1 MKIDRL
7 SRWADSFFR
16 RGDFSVTVPV
26 MDGPLRPNRLLEEA
40 PVVFRA
46 DALDNLTNAAGAVLC
61 SSGAHLLR
69 WSPGEREPLNVG
81 RYESEISALAV
92 HSDSAVAVGLDHGGV
107 VIRGGRRDGL
117 RIGDDGKLNCPT
129 ALLFV
134 DADTLV
140 VANGSAQ
147 RQPSEWKRDL
157 LSIGASGS
165 VWRIDLAS
173 GEATRLADRLAFPYG
188 LAPAAGGQVLAS
200 CAWRHRVVSIDLSA
214 KNAPRTV
221 IDDLPGYP
229 SRLIAASEGG
239 YWLAVFAVRTQLVEF
254 VLRERQYREQMLAEI
269 PIEYCV
275 GPDLTSGRSFLEPLQ
290 GGGIKQM
297 GILKPWAPARS
308 YGLVV
313 GFDASFNFVT
323 SFHSRADG
331 HVHGVTSLCEIDGRL
346 IAGAKGPG
354 LAVELAPQVAGDLP

>member
-1 MKIDRL
+1 MMLDRF

-40 PVVFRA
+40 SVVFRA
-46 DALDNLTNAAGAVLC
+46 DGLDNLTSVGGAVLC
-61 SSGAHLLR
+61 SSGPHLLR
-69 WSPGEREPLNVG
+69 WNPGEREPSNVA
-81 RYESEISALAV
+81 RYESVVSALA
-92 HSDSAVAVGLDHGGV
+92 HDSGDAIAVGFNDGGI
-107 VIRGGRRDGL
+107 VIRGGRHDGR
-117 RIGDDGKLNCPT
+117 RIGDVGKFNCPT

-134 DADTLV
+134 DADTLI
-140 VANGSAQ
+140 VANGSTQ
-147 RQPSEWKRDL
+147 CKPSEWKRDL
-157 LSIGASGS
+157 MSLGSSGAM
-165 VWRIDLAS
+165 WRVDLAHGS
-173 GEATRLADRLAFPYG
+173 ATQLMDRLAYPYG
-188 LAPAAGGQVLAS
+188 LAPAAGGRVLTS
-200 CAWRHRVVSIDLSA
+200 CAWQHRIISIDLSGS
-214 KNAPRTV
+214 NAARTV

-229 SRLIAASEGG
+229 SRLIAASDGG

-269 PIEYCV
+269 PLEYCV

-313 GFDASFNFVT
+313 GFDASFNSVT

-346 IAGAKGPG
+346 FAGAKGPG
-354 LAVELAPQVAGDLP
+354 LAVELRREVLGDVT